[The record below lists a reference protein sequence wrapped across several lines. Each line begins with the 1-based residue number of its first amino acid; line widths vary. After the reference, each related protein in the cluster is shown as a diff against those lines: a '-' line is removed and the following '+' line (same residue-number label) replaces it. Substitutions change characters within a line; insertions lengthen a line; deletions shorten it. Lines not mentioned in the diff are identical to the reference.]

1 MHAFVLQWTQLQDSA
16 VKRDAHASRTW
27 ARFAEIAEAHGPRS
41 NPLSAADIVSM
52 LLSPG
57 APLAIVSERYVPGPN
72 EGMACGASRN
82 PVSLDTVGRVCFRP
96 PHRAH
101 DFGLEFGAVGALG
114 SVLGEREI
122 AHECRGGTEAVCG
135 RGGGH

>member
-1 MHAFVLQWTQLQDSA
+1 MVRQSTQLQDS
-16 VKRDAHASRTW
+16 VVTGDENASRTFGQR
-27 ARFAEIAEAHGPRS
+27 ARFAGLVEAHGARS
-41 NPLSAADIVSM
+41 NPLCAVEIVSM
-52 LLSPG
+52 LLSPR

-82 PVSLDTVGRVCFRP
+82 PVSLDTVGRVCFRH

-101 DFGLEFGAVGALG
+101 DFGLEFGAVGAL
-114 SVLGEREI
+114 SSLLGESEI
-122 AHECRGGTEAVCG
+122 AHKCGGGTEAVCG